1 MTSFIVKSFIVWGL
15 PSPSPCNGFSKRKST
30 SNPIAEN
37 VCPWAL
43 FIVIA
48 KQRRK
53 GNCKR
58 LNWNGISAVDGIS
71 GIRGMKATFPEAGPC
86 SMITSITFAWHALT
100 RHQVPLVMLGGSKDL
115 RTITGHPILRVSL
128 CGGMPAILTE
138 FKNST
143 GKCIASSTVWVESND
158 L

>member
-1 MTSFIVKSFIVWGL
+1 MTKFIHESHFCKQCSSLCRHLYKWWSHWVFLHGRGQHIAYHAKILLW
-15 PSPSPCNGFSKRKST
+15 
-30 SNPIAEN
+30 SNPIRLQRMF

-43 FIVIA
+43 IIVIA

-71 GIRGMKATFPEAGPC
+71 GLRGMKATFPKAGPC

-115 RTITGHPILRVSL
+115 RTITGHPILR
-128 CGGMPAILTE
+128 A
-138 FKNST
+138 
-143 GKCIASSTVWVESND
+143 
-158 L
+158 